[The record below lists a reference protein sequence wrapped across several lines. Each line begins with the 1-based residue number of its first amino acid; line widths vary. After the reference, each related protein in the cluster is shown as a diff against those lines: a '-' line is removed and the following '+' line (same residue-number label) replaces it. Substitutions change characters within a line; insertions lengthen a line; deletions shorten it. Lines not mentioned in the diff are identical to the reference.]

1 MLFAPHPPEQAPG
14 IYLARCV
21 PSIARVGPIAP
32 PLYVLLSEGSEP
44 VFQSSGIGLGAVP
57 ERESVWYFGWV
68 PCLRGTPIVP
78 RLVSTG
84 PRQPTAAELQKE
96 KKSSIHYP
104 TLLPACRSARRQQA
118 ADIMQGKE
126 SDRRMTMDFSRLHT
140 YTPPQCAP
148 ENTGYTYSLS
158 SSYSTVALEF
168 EKVHQIAPVFNS
180 PRMSRRSLRLQTTGG
195 LYGNDSLADF
205 SSQNHSS
212 GGSSR
217 TESWMVRSRKQ
228 QQQSASSSQSLN
240 QSLSLNQT
248 PRKALSFSTTNTP
261 STGCTTAS
269 DASLLSSILDQ
280 SSLRQR
286 STTTTTTDGYWGS
299 DQDTNLKGRISRTD
313 HSSTGANGGV
323 NTVSHSHG
331 MVANGYICKDCSIH
345 SERKE
350 ALTTY
355 SSSSQAASAAA
366 AAATFSSSSS
376 QAASA
381 AAAAAALS
389 SSSSS
394 QAASA
399 AAAAATISSS
409 SSASSS
415 SLYCTVKSQRSKTG
429 LLVSVSN
436 TCVHYSRRALAP
448 IVSLVTLLFQN
459 VLWLGTRARSHS
471 GKGVLASLLDR
482 ARRAVSSC
490 TSRVS
495 WLYRQTTLHRMMGYR
510 ANGYEGKAH
519 SSYCGSM
526 NVKDHVMGDGHPHF
540 LNGSLCY
547 CLLQPGYYV
556 VRSGLALG
564 SAVGSAVRSVAQR
577 LLSVLWLVLGA
588 PGKAARRLLWCLGTG
603 WYQLVCLM
611 SLFNVFFLTR
621 CLPRMWKL
629 LLFLLPLL
637 LLLWLWF
644 WGPSSFLSYLPAIN
658 LTEWRSRVVSP
669 FTFSSFIL
677 TPALVPTPATPLEQ
691 TTPAPP
697 GPQAQP
703 VLPPIVTV
711 DTESLE
717 RVEHGLALLW
727 ERVQQGDQRQ
737 EQHHGDTLAQYTLL
751 REQLD
756 SQTDRDSLGLWVSGL
771 LEHRIT
777 LLRGELEQ
785 QEASHRA
792 QTEEQRVQQQQS
804 QETRLAELERLLQV
818 LATKTEAVQQRK
830 KETEETATPPPAS
843 VPVSVG
849 VDQEAHAALLAEVQ
863 RLEEELGRIRG
874 DLQGVMGCQGKC
886 EQLNTIQETVST
898 RVSAQVRRE
907 LRALF
912 YGSDDQTHQGEPDI
926 PKGLLQWLSSRYVS
940 GADLQA
946 LLANLELS
954 ILRNVSLQLEQSR
967 AEARTEAE
975 ARAAVITTQ
984 TQAITQSAQHTAVG
998 GGLSEEQVQLIVQNA
1013 LKLYSQDRTGL
1024 VDYALESGGGSIL
1037 STRCSE
1043 TYETKTAL
1051 MSLFSVPLW
1060 YFSQSPRVAI
1070 QPDMYPG
1077 NCWAFKGSHGYLVI
1091 RLSLRILP
1099 TAFCLEHIPKAL
1111 SPTGNITSAPR
1122 NFTVYGLD
1130 DEYQEEGKLLGQYTY
1145 QEDGDSMQN
1154 FPVME
1159 KNERAFQIIE
1169 VRVLTNWG
1177 HPEYT
1182 CLYRFRVHGEPRIQ

>member
-1 MLFAPHPPEQAPG
+1 
-14 IYLARCV
+14 
-21 PSIARVGPIAP
+21 
-32 PLYVLLSEGSEP
+32 
-44 VFQSSGIGLGAVP
+44 
-57 ERESVWYFGWV
+57 
-68 PCLRGTPIVP
+68 
-78 RLVSTG
+78 
-84 PRQPTAAELQKE
+84 
-96 KKSSIHYP
+96 
-104 TLLPACRSARRQQA
+104 
-118 ADIMQGKE
+118 MQGKE

-168 EKVHQIAPVFNS
+168 EKAHQIAPVFNS

-228 QQQSASSSQSLN
+228 QQSASSSRSLN

-248 PRKALSFSTTNTP
+248 PRKTLSFSTTNTP

-299 DQDTNLKGRISRTD
+299 DQDTNLKGRSSRTD

-323 NTVSHSHG
+323 NTVSHSHA
-331 MVANGYICKDCSIH
+331 MVANGYTCKDCSIH

-355 SSSSQAASAAA
+355 S
-366 AAATFSSSSS
+366 SSSSS

-399 AAAAATISSS
+399 AAAANAISS

-429 LLVSVSN
+429 LLMSVSN
-436 TCVHYSRRALAP
+436 TCFHYSRRALAP
-448 IVSLVTLLFQN
+448 IVSMMTLLFQN
-459 VLWLGTRARSHS
+459 VLWLGTRAKSHS
-471 GKGVLASLLDR
+471 
-482 ARRAVSSC
+482 
-490 TSRVS
+490 
-495 WLYRQTTLHRMMGYR
+495 
-510 ANGYEGKAH
+510 GKAH

-526 NVKDHVMGDGHPHF
+526 NVKDHVMGDRHPHF

-556 VRSGLALG
+556 VRAGLALG

-603 WYQLVCLM
+603 WYQLVSLM

-621 CLPRMWKL
+621 CLPRMWRL

-669 FTFSSFIL
+669 FTLSSFIL

-711 DTESLE
+711 DTESLERLE

-818 LATKTEAVQQRK
+818 LATKSGAVQREQRK
-830 KETEETATPPPAS
+830 EETEETATPPPAS

-898 RVSAQVRRE
+898 QVSAQVRRE

-912 YGSDDQTHQGEPDI
+912 YGSDDQTPQGEPDI
-926 PKGLLQWLSSRYVS
+926 PEGLLQWLSLRFVS

>member
-1 MLFAPHPPEQAPG
+1 
-14 IYLARCV
+14 
-21 PSIARVGPIAP
+21 
-32 PLYVLLSEGSEP
+32 
-44 VFQSSGIGLGAVP
+44 
-57 ERESVWYFGWV
+57 
-68 PCLRGTPIVP
+68 
-78 RLVSTG
+78 
-84 PRQPTAAELQKE
+84 
-96 KKSSIHYP
+96 
-104 TLLPACRSARRQQA
+104 
-118 ADIMQGKE
+118 
-126 SDRRMTMDFSRLHT
+126 MTMDFSRLHT

-168 EKVHQIAPVFNS
+168 EKAHQIAPVFNS

-205 SSQNHSS
+205 SQNHSS
-212 GGSSR
+212 RGSSR

-228 QQQSASSSQSLN
+228 QQSASSSQSL
-240 QSLSLNQT
+240 LHH
-248 PRKALSFSTTNTP
+248 
-261 STGCTTAS
+261 CS
-269 DASLLSSILDQ
+269 DASLVSSILDH
-280 SSLRQR
+280 SNLRQR
-286 STTTTTTDGYWGS
+286 STTTSTTTTTDGYR
-299 DQDTNLKGRISRTD
+299 DQDTNLKGRSSRTD
-313 HSSTGANGGV
+313 YSSTGANGGV
-323 NTVSHSHG
+323 NTVSHSHA

-355 SSSSQAASAAA
+355 SSSS
-366 AAATFSSSSS
+366 SSTS
-376 QAASA
+376 QAGSA

-394 QAASA
+394 TQAASA
-399 AAAAATISSS
+399 AAAAAAVSSSSASS

-415 SLYCTVKSQRSKTG
+415 SLYCTDKSQRNKTG

-436 TCVHYSRRALAP
+436 TCVHHSRRALAP

-482 ARRAVSSC
+482 ARRAVSSSASC
-490 TSRVS
+490 VS
-495 WLYRQTTLHRMMGYR
+495 WFFKQTTLHRMMGYR

-526 NVKDHVMGDGHPHF
+526 NVKDHVTGDGHF
-540 LNGSLCY
+540 LNGSLCDDCKGKQHLETHTLVHSHTQTSRTHRLLGALWTLIAYTGY

-556 VRSGLALG
+556 VRAGRALG
-564 SAVGSAVRSVAQR
+564 SAVGSAVQSVAQR
-577 LLSVLWLVLGA
+577 LLSVLWLVLA
-588 PGKAARRLLWCLGTG
+588 SPGKAARGLLWCLGTG
-603 WYQLVCLM
+603 WYQLVSLM
-611 SLFNVFFLTR
+611 SLFNVFFFLTR

-629 LLFLLPLL
+629 LLFLLPIL
-637 LLLWLWF
+637 LLLWFWF
-644 WGPSSFLSYLPAIN
+644 SGPSSFLCYLPAIN

-669 FTFSSFIL
+669 FTLSSS
-677 TPALVPTPATPLEQ
+677 TLVPTPTTPLEQ
-691 TTPAPP
+691 TPPAPP
-697 GPQAQP
+697 GPQAQSLPYLPLQP

-717 RVEHGLALLW
+717 RLERVEHGLALLW
-727 ERVQQGDQRQ
+727 ERVQRGDQRQ
-737 EQHHGDTLAQYTLL
+737 EQRHGDTLAQYTLL

-804 QETRLAELERLLQV
+804 QETRLAELEVLLQV
-818 LATKTEAVQQRK
+818 LASKTEAVQQKRQPE
-830 KETEETATPPPAS
+830 KETTRPAS
-843 VPVSVG
+843 VPVSVR
-849 VDQEAHAALLAEVQ
+849 VDQEAHDALLAEVQ
-863 RLEEELGRIRG
+863 RLEAELGRIRG

-886 EQLNTIQETVST
+886 EQLDTIQETVST
-898 RVSAQVRRE
+898 QVSAQVRQE

-912 YGSDDQTHQGEPDI
+912 YGSDDQAHQGEPDI
-926 PKGLLQWLSSRYVS
+926 PEGLLQWLSSRYVS

-946 LLANLELS
+946 LLASLELS

-967 AEARTEAE
+967 AEAHTEAE

-984 TQAITQSAQHTAVG
+984 TQSITQSVQHTAVG
-998 GGLSEEQVQLIVQNA
+998 EGLSEEQVQLIVQNA

-1070 QPDMYPG
+1070 QPDVYPG

-1111 SPTGNITSAPR
+1111 SPTSNIASAPR

-1145 QEDGDSMQN
+1145 QENGDSMQK

-1159 KNERAFQIIE
+1159 KNDRAFQIIE

>member
-1 MLFAPHPPEQAPG
+1 
-14 IYLARCV
+14 
-21 PSIARVGPIAP
+21 
-32 PLYVLLSEGSEP
+32 
-44 VFQSSGIGLGAVP
+44 
-57 ERESVWYFGWV
+57 
-68 PCLRGTPIVP
+68 
-78 RLVSTG
+78 
-84 PRQPTAAELQKE
+84 
-96 KKSSIHYP
+96 
-104 TLLPACRSARRQQA
+104 
-118 ADIMQGKE
+118 
-126 SDRRMTMDFSRLHT
+126 MTMDFSRLHT

-540 LNGSLCY
+540 LNGSLCDDCKGKQHLETNTLVHSQTQISRTHRLLGGLWTLIAYTGY

>member
-1 MLFAPHPPEQAPG
+1 
-14 IYLARCV
+14 
-21 PSIARVGPIAP
+21 
-32 PLYVLLSEGSEP
+32 
-44 VFQSSGIGLGAVP
+44 
-57 ERESVWYFGWV
+57 
-68 PCLRGTPIVP
+68 
-78 RLVSTG
+78 
-84 PRQPTAAELQKE
+84 
-96 KKSSIHYP
+96 
-104 TLLPACRSARRQQA
+104 
-118 ADIMQGKE
+118 
-126 SDRRMTMDFSRLHT
+126 MTMDFSRLHT

-195 LYGNDSLADF
+195 LYGNDSLAEF

-228 QQQSASSSQSLN
+228 QQQSASSSRSLN
-240 QSLSLNQT
+240 QSLSLNQSRSLNLSLNQT
-248 PRKALSFSTTNTP
+248 PRKTLSFSTTNTP

-299 DQDTNLKGRISRTD
+299 DQDTNLKGRSSRTD

-323 NTVSHSHG
+323 NTVSHSHA
-331 MVANGYICKDCSIH
+331 MVANGYTCKDCSIH

-355 SSSSQAASAAA
+355 SSSSSSRAASAAE
-366 AAATFSSSSS
+366 
-376 QAASA
+376 
-381 AAAAAALS
+381 AAAALS

-399 AAAAATISSS
+399 AAAANAISS

-436 TCVHYSRRALAP
+436 TCFHYSRRALAP
-448 IVSLVTLLFQN
+448 IVSMMTLLYQN
-459 VLWLGTRARSHS
+459 VLWLGTRAKSHS
-471 GKGVLASLLDR
+471 GKGVLVSLLDR
-482 ARRAVSSC
+482 ARRAVSSSA
-490 TSRVS
+490 SRVS
-495 WLYRQTTLHRMMGYR
+495 WFFKQTTLHRMMGYR

-669 FTFSSFIL
+669 FTLSSFIL

-818 LATKTEAVQQRK
+818 LATKSEAVQQKREQRK
-830 KETEETATPPPAS
+830 EETATPPPAS

-898 RVSAQVRRE
+898 QVSAQVRRE

-912 YGSDDQTHQGEPDI
+912 YGSDDQTPQGEPDI
-926 PKGLLQWLSSRYVS
+926 PKGLLQWLSLRFVS

-967 AEARTEAE
+967 AE

>member
-1 MLFAPHPPEQAPG
+1 
-14 IYLARCV
+14 
-21 PSIARVGPIAP
+21 
-32 PLYVLLSEGSEP
+32 
-44 VFQSSGIGLGAVP
+44 
-57 ERESVWYFGWV
+57 
-68 PCLRGTPIVP
+68 
-78 RLVSTG
+78 
-84 PRQPTAAELQKE
+84 
-96 KKSSIHYP
+96 
-104 TLLPACRSARRQQA
+104 
-118 ADIMQGKE
+118 MQGKE

-195 LYGNDSLADF
+195 LYGNDSLAEF

-228 QQQSASSSQSLN
+228 QQQSASSSRSLN
-240 QSLSLNQT
+240 QSLSLNQSRSLNLSLNQT
-248 PRKALSFSTTNTP
+248 PRKTLSFSTTNTP

-299 DQDTNLKGRISRTD
+299 DQDTNLKGRSSRTD

-323 NTVSHSHG
+323 NTVSHSHA
-331 MVANGYICKDCSIH
+331 MVANGYTCKDCSIH

-355 SSSSQAASAAA
+355 SSSSSSRAASAAE
-366 AAATFSSSSS
+366 
-376 QAASA
+376 
-381 AAAAAALS
+381 AAAALS

-399 AAAAATISSS
+399 AAAANAISS

-436 TCVHYSRRALAP
+436 TCFHYSRRALAP
-448 IVSLVTLLFQN
+448 IVSMMTLLYQN
-459 VLWLGTRARSHS
+459 VLWLGTRAKSHS
-471 GKGVLASLLDR
+471 
-482 ARRAVSSC
+482 
-490 TSRVS
+490 
-495 WLYRQTTLHRMMGYR
+495 
-510 ANGYEGKAH
+510 GKAH

-540 LNGSLCY
+540 LNGSLCDDCKGKQHLGTNTLVHSHTQTSRTHRLLGGLWTLIAYTGY

-669 FTFSSFIL
+669 FTLSSFIL

-818 LATKTEAVQQRK
+818 LATKSEAVQQKREQRK
-830 KETEETATPPPAS
+830 EETATPPPAS

-898 RVSAQVRRE
+898 QVSAQVRRE

-912 YGSDDQTHQGEPDI
+912 YGSDDQTPQGEPDI
-926 PKGLLQWLSSRYVS
+926 PKGLLQWLSLRFVS

-967 AEARTEAE
+967 AE

>member
-1 MLFAPHPPEQAPG
+1 
-14 IYLARCV
+14 
-21 PSIARVGPIAP
+21 
-32 PLYVLLSEGSEP
+32 
-44 VFQSSGIGLGAVP
+44 
-57 ERESVWYFGWV
+57 
-68 PCLRGTPIVP
+68 
-78 RLVSTG
+78 
-84 PRQPTAAELQKE
+84 
-96 KKSSIHYP
+96 
-104 TLLPACRSARRQQA
+104 
-118 ADIMQGKE
+118 MQGKE

-168 EKVHQIAPVFNS
+168 EKAHQIAPVFNS

-228 QQQSASSSQSLN
+228 QQSASSSRSLN

-248 PRKALSFSTTNTP
+248 PRKTLSFSTTNTP

-299 DQDTNLKGRISRTD
+299 DQDTNLKGRSSRTD

-323 NTVSHSHG
+323 NTVSHSHA
-331 MVANGYICKDCSIH
+331 MVANGYTCKDCSIH

-355 SSSSQAASAAA
+355 S
-366 AAATFSSSSS
+366 SSSSS

-399 AAAAATISSS
+399 AAAANAISS

-429 LLVSVSN
+429 LLMSVSN
-436 TCVHYSRRALAP
+436 TCFHYSRRALAP
-448 IVSLVTLLFQN
+448 IVSMMTLLFQN
-459 VLWLGTRARSHS
+459 VLWLGTRAKSHS
-471 GKGVLASLLDR
+471 GKGVLVSLLDR
-482 ARRAVSSC
+482 ARRAVSSSA
-490 TSRVS
+490 SRVS
-495 WLYRQTTLHRMMGYR
+495 WLYKQTTLHRMMGYR

-526 NVKDHVMGDGHPHF
+526 NVKDHVMGDRHPHF
-540 LNGSLCY
+540 LNGSLCDDCKGKQHLGTNTLVHSHTQTSRTHRLLGGLWTLIAYTGY

-556 VRSGLALG
+556 VRAGLALG

-603 WYQLVCLM
+603 WYQLVSLM

-621 CLPRMWKL
+621 CLPRMWRL

-669 FTFSSFIL
+669 FTLSSFIL

-711 DTESLE
+711 DTESLERLE

-818 LATKTEAVQQRK
+818 LATKSGAVQREQRK
-830 KETEETATPPPAS
+830 EETEETATPPPAS

-898 RVSAQVRRE
+898 QVSAQVRRE

-912 YGSDDQTHQGEPDI
+912 YGSDDQTPQGEPDI
-926 PKGLLQWLSSRYVS
+926 PEGLLQWLSLRFVS

>member
-1 MLFAPHPPEQAPG
+1 
-14 IYLARCV
+14 
-21 PSIARVGPIAP
+21 
-32 PLYVLLSEGSEP
+32 
-44 VFQSSGIGLGAVP
+44 
-57 ERESVWYFGWV
+57 
-68 PCLRGTPIVP
+68 
-78 RLVSTG
+78 
-84 PRQPTAAELQKE
+84 
-96 KKSSIHYP
+96 
-104 TLLPACRSARRQQA
+104 
-118 ADIMQGKE
+118 
-126 SDRRMTMDFSRLHT
+126 
-140 YTPPQCAP
+140 
-148 ENTGYTYSLS
+148 
-158 SSYSTVALEF
+158 
-168 EKVHQIAPVFNS
+168 
-180 PRMSRRSLRLQTTGG
+180 
-195 LYGNDSLADF
+195 
-205 SSQNHSS
+205 
-212 GGSSR
+212 
-217 TESWMVRSRKQ
+217 
-228 QQQSASSSQSLN
+228 
-240 QSLSLNQT
+240 
-248 PRKALSFSTTNTP
+248 
-261 STGCTTAS
+261 
-269 DASLLSSILDQ
+269 
-280 SSLRQR
+280 
-286 STTTTTTDGYWGS
+286 
-299 DQDTNLKGRISRTD
+299 
-313 HSSTGANGGV
+313 
-323 NTVSHSHG
+323 

-355 SSSSQAASAAA
+355 SSSSSSQAASAAAAAATFSSSSSQAASAAAAAATFSSSLSQAASAAAAAATFSSSSSQAASAAA

-381 AAAAAALS
+381 AAAAAA
-389 SSSSS
+389 
-394 QAASA
+394 
-399 AAAAATISSS
+399 ISS

-482 ARRAVSSC
+482 ARRAVSSSA
-490 TSRVS
+490 SRVS
-495 WLYRQTTLHRMMGYR
+495 WLFKQTTLHRMMGYR

-526 NVKDHVMGDGHPHF
+526 NVKDHVMGDGHQHF

-547 CLLQPGYYV
+547 CLLQPGSCSEG
-556 VRSGLALG
+556 RPGAG

-603 WYQLVCLM
+603 WYQLVSLM

-669 FTFSSFIL
+669 FTLSSFIL
-677 TPALVPTPATPLEQ
+677 TPALVSTPATPLEQ
-691 TTPAPP
+691 IPPASP

-711 DTESLE
+711 DTEGLERLE
-717 RVEHGLALLW
+717 RVEHGLTLLW
-727 ERVQQGDQRQ
+727 ERVEQGDQRQ

-792 QTEEQRVQQQQS
+792 QTEEQRVQQQS
-804 QETRLAELERLLQV
+804 QETRLAELEGLLQV
-818 LATKTEAVQQRK
+818 LATKTEAVQQKREQRK
-830 KETEETATPPPAS
+830 EETEETATPAPAS
-843 VPVSVG
+843 VSVG

-863 RLEEELGRIRG
+863 RLEGELGRIRG

-898 RVSAQVRRE
+898 QVSAQVRRE

-912 YGSDDQTHQGEPDI
+912 YGSVDQTHQGEPDI
-926 PKGLLQWLSSRYVS
+926 PEGLLQWLSSRYVN

-946 LLANLELS
+946 LLTNLELS
-954 ILRNVSLQLEQSR
+954 ILRNVSLQLEESR

-984 TQAITQSAQHTAVG
+984 TQAITQSVQHTAVG

>member
-1 MLFAPHPPEQAPG
+1 
-14 IYLARCV
+14 
-21 PSIARVGPIAP
+21 
-32 PLYVLLSEGSEP
+32 
-44 VFQSSGIGLGAVP
+44 
-57 ERESVWYFGWV
+57 
-68 PCLRGTPIVP
+68 
-78 RLVSTG
+78 
-84 PRQPTAAELQKE
+84 
-96 KKSSIHYP
+96 
-104 TLLPACRSARRQQA
+104 
-118 ADIMQGKE
+118 
-126 SDRRMTMDFSRLHT
+126 MTMDFSRLHT

-168 EKVHQIAPVFNS
+168 EKAHQIAPVFNS

-195 LYGNDSLADF
+195 LYGNDRLAD
-205 SSQNHSS
+205 SQNHSS

-228 QQQSASSSQSLN
+228 QSASSSLSLN
-240 QSLSLNQT
+240 QSLNLNQNLSLNQSQSQSLNQT
-248 PRKALSFSTTNTP
+248 PRKTLSFSTTNTP

-280 SSLRQR
+280 SGLRQR

-299 DQDTNLKGRISRTD
+299 DQDTSLKGRSARTD

-323 NTVSHSHG
+323 NTVSHSHT

-355 SSSSQAASAAA
+355 SSSSSSQAAFAAA

-381 AAAAAALS
+381 AAAASALS

-399 AAAAATISSS
+399 AAAAAAISS

-459 VLWLGTRARSHS
+459 VLWLGTRARSHT

-482 ARRAVSSC
+482 ARRAVSSSV
-490 TSRVS
+490 SRVS
-495 WLYRQTTLHRMMGYR
+495 WLFKQTTLHRMMGYR

-526 NVKDHVMGDGHPHF
+526 NVKDHVMGDGRQHF
-540 LNGSLCY
+540 LNGSLCDDCKGKQHLETNTLVHSHTQTSRTHRLLGGLWTLIAYTGY

-556 VRSGLALG
+556 VRAGVALG

-577 LLSVLWLVLGA
+577 LLSVLWLFLGA

-603 WYQLVCLM
+603 WYQLVSLM

-644 WGPSSFLSYLPAIN
+644 WVPSSFLSYLPAIN
-658 LTEWRSRVVSP
+658 LTEWRSKVVSP
-669 FTFSSFIL
+669 FTLSSFIL
-677 TPALVPTPATPLEQ
+677 TPALVLTPATPLEQ
-691 TTPAPP
+691 TPPAPP
-697 GPQAQP
+697 GRQAQP

-717 RVEHGLALLW
+717 RLERVEHGLTLLW
-727 ERVQQGDQRQ
+727 ERVEQGDQRQ

-804 QETRLAELERLLQV
+804 QETRLAELEGLLQV
-818 LATKTEAVQQRK
+818 LATKTEAVQQKREQRK
-830 KETEETATPPPAS
+830 EETEETATPAPAS

-863 RLEEELGRIRG
+863 RLEGELGRIRG

-898 RVSAQVRRE
+898 QVSAQVRRE

-912 YGSDDQTHQGEPDI
+912 YGSVDQTHQGEPDI
-926 PKGLLQWLSSRYVS
+926 PEGLLQWLSSRYVN

-946 LLANLELS
+946 LLTNLEFS

-984 TQAITQSAQHTAVG
+984 TQAITQSVQHTAVG
-998 GGLSEEQVQLIVQNA
+998 RGLSEEQVQLIVQNA

>member
-1 MLFAPHPPEQAPG
+1 
-14 IYLARCV
+14 
-21 PSIARVGPIAP
+21 
-32 PLYVLLSEGSEP
+32 
-44 VFQSSGIGLGAVP
+44 
-57 ERESVWYFGWV
+57 
-68 PCLRGTPIVP
+68 
-78 RLVSTG
+78 
-84 PRQPTAAELQKE
+84 
-96 KKSSIHYP
+96 
-104 TLLPACRSARRQQA
+104 
-118 ADIMQGKE
+118 MQGKE

-195 LYGNDSLADF
+195 LYGNDSLAEF

-228 QQQSASSSQSLN
+228 QQQSASSSRSLN
-240 QSLSLNQT
+240 QSLSLNQSRSLNLSLNQT
-248 PRKALSFSTTNTP
+248 PRKTLSFSTTNTP

-299 DQDTNLKGRISRTD
+299 DQDTNLKGRSSRTD

-323 NTVSHSHG
+323 NTVSHSHA
-331 MVANGYICKDCSIH
+331 MVANGYTCKDCSIH

-355 SSSSQAASAAA
+355 SSSSSSRAASAAE
-366 AAATFSSSSS
+366 
-376 QAASA
+376 
-381 AAAAAALS
+381 AAAALS

-399 AAAAATISSS
+399 AAAANAISS

-436 TCVHYSRRALAP
+436 TCFHYSRRALAP
-448 IVSLVTLLFQN
+448 IVSMMTLLYQN
-459 VLWLGTRARSHS
+459 VLWLGTRAKSHS
-471 GKGVLASLLDR
+471 GKGVLVSLLDR
-482 ARRAVSSC
+482 ARRAVSSSA
-490 TSRVS
+490 SRVS
-495 WLYRQTTLHRMMGYR
+495 WFFKQTTLHRMMGYR

-669 FTFSSFIL
+669 FTLSSFIL

-818 LATKTEAVQQRK
+818 LATKSEAVQQKREQRK
-830 KETEETATPPPAS
+830 EETATPPPAS

-898 RVSAQVRRE
+898 QVSAQVRRE

-912 YGSDDQTHQGEPDI
+912 YGSDDQTPQGEPDI
-926 PKGLLQWLSSRYVS
+926 PKGLLQWLSLRFVS

-967 AEARTEAE
+967 AE

>member
-1 MLFAPHPPEQAPG
+1 
-14 IYLARCV
+14 
-21 PSIARVGPIAP
+21 
-32 PLYVLLSEGSEP
+32 
-44 VFQSSGIGLGAVP
+44 
-57 ERESVWYFGWV
+57 
-68 PCLRGTPIVP
+68 
-78 RLVSTG
+78 
-84 PRQPTAAELQKE
+84 
-96 KKSSIHYP
+96 
-104 TLLPACRSARRQQA
+104 
-118 ADIMQGKE
+118 MQGKE

-168 EKVHQIAPVFNS
+168 EKAHQIAPVFNS

-212 GGSSR
+212 GGSSQR
-217 TESWMVRSRKQ
+217 ESWMVRSRKQ
-228 QQQSASSSQSLN
+228 QQSASSSQSLSQSLN
-240 QSLSLNQT
+240 QSLSLSLNQT
-248 PRKALSFSTTNTP
+248 PRKTLSFSTTNTP
-261 STGCTTAS
+261 TTGCTTAS
-269 DASLLSSILDQ
+269 DASLVSSILDH
-280 SSLRQR
+280 SNLRQR
-286 STTTTTTDGYWGS
+286 STTTSTTTTTDGYR
-299 DQDTNLKGRISRTD
+299 DQDTNLKGRSSRTD
-313 HSSTGANGGV
+313 YSSTGANGGV
-323 NTVSHSHG
+323 NTVSHSHA

-355 SSSSQAASAAA
+355 SSSS
-366 AAATFSSSSS
+366 SSTS
-376 QAASA
+376 QAGSA

-394 QAASA
+394 TQAASTA
-399 AAAAATISSS
+399 AAAAAVSSSSASS

-415 SLYCTVKSQRSKTG
+415 SLYCTDKSQRNKTG

-436 TCVHYSRRALAP
+436 TCVHHSRRALAP
-448 IVSLVTLLFQN
+448 IVSLVTLLFQS

-482 ARRAVSSC
+482 ARRAVSSSASC
-490 TSRVS
+490 VS
-495 WLYRQTTLHRMMGYR
+495 WFFKQTTLHRMMGYR
-510 ANGYEGKAH
+510 ANSYEGKAH

-526 NVKDHVMGDGHPHF
+526 NVKDHVTGDGHF
-540 LNGSLCY
+540 LNGSLWY

-556 VRSGLALG
+556 VRAGRALG
-564 SAVGSAVRSVAQR
+564 SAVGSAVQSVAQR
-577 LLSVLWLVLGA
+577 LLSVLWLVLA
-588 PGKAARRLLWCLGTG
+588 SPGKAARGLLWCLGTG
-603 WYQLVCLM
+603 WYQLVSLM

-629 LLFLLPLL
+629 LLFLLPIL
-637 LLLWLWF
+637 LLLWFWF
-644 WGPSSFLSYLPAIN
+644 WGPSSFLCYLPAIN

-669 FTFSSFIL
+669 FTLSSS
-677 TPALVPTPATPLEQ
+677 TLVPTPTTPLEQ
-691 TTPAPP
+691 TPPSPP
-697 GPQAQP
+697 GPQAQSLPYLPLQP

-717 RVEHGLALLW
+717 RLERVEHGLALLW
-727 ERVQQGDQRQ
+727 ERVQRGDQRQ
-737 EQHHGDTLAQYTLL
+737 EQRHGDTLAQYTLL

-792 QTEEQRVQQQQS
+792 QTDEQRVQQQQS
-804 QETRLAELERLLQV
+804 QETRLAELEVLLQV
-818 LATKTEAVQQRK
+818 LASKTEAVQQKRQPE
-830 KETEETATPPPAS
+830 KETTRPAS
-843 VPVSVG
+843 VPVPVSVR
-849 VDQEAHAALLAEVQ
+849 VDQEAHDALLAEVQ
-863 RLEEELGRIRG
+863 RLEAELGRIRG

-886 EQLNTIQETVST
+886 EQLDTIQETVST
-898 RVSAQVRRE
+898 QVSAQVRQE

-912 YGSDDQTHQGEPDI
+912 YGSDDQAHQGEPDI
-926 PKGLLQWLSSRYVS
+926 PEGLLQWLSSRYVS

-946 LLANLELS
+946 LLASLELS

-967 AEARTEAE
+967 AEAHTEAE

-984 TQAITQSAQHTAVG
+984 TQSITQSVQHTAVG
-998 GGLSEEQVQLIVQNA
+998 EGLSEEQVQLIVQNA

-1070 QPDMYPG
+1070 QPDVYPG

-1111 SPTGNITSAPR
+1111 SPTSNIASAPR

-1145 QEDGDSMQN
+1145 QENGDSMQK

-1159 KNERAFQIIE
+1159 KNDRAFQIIE

>member
-1 MLFAPHPPEQAPG
+1 
-14 IYLARCV
+14 
-21 PSIARVGPIAP
+21 
-32 PLYVLLSEGSEP
+32 
-44 VFQSSGIGLGAVP
+44 
-57 ERESVWYFGWV
+57 
-68 PCLRGTPIVP
+68 
-78 RLVSTG
+78 
-84 PRQPTAAELQKE
+84 
-96 KKSSIHYP
+96 
-104 TLLPACRSARRQQA
+104 
-118 ADIMQGKE
+118 
-126 SDRRMTMDFSRLHT
+126 MTMDFSRLHT

-168 EKVHQIAPVFNS
+168 EKAHQIAPVFNS

-212 GGSSR
+212 RGSSR

-228 QQQSASSSQSLN
+228 QQSASSSQSLSQSLN
-240 QSLSLNQT
+240 QSLSLSLNQT
-248 PRKALSFSTTNTP
+248 PRKTLSFSTTNTP
-261 STGCTTAS
+261 TTGCTTAS
-269 DASLLSSILDQ
+269 DASLVSSILDH
-280 SSLRQR
+280 SNLRQR
-286 STTTTTTDGYWGS
+286 STTTTTTTTTDGYR
-299 DQDTNLKGRISRTD
+299 DQDTNLKGRSSRTD

-323 NTVSHSHG
+323 NTVSHSHA
-331 MVANGYICKDCSIH
+331 MVANGYICKGCSIH

-355 SSSSQAASAAA
+355 SSSSSSTSQAGSAAAASAAL
-366 AAATFSSSSS
+366 SSSSS
-376 QAASA
+376 STQAASA
-381 AAAAAALS
+381 AAAAAAVS
-389 SSSSS
+389 SSS
-394 QAASA
+394 A
-399 AAAAATISSS
+399 SS

-415 SLYCTVKSQRSKTG
+415 SLYCTDKSQRNKTG

-436 TCVHYSRRALAP
+436 TCVHHSRRALAP

-471 GKGVLASLLDR
+471 GKCVLASLLDR
-482 ARRAVSSC
+482 ARRAVSSSA
-490 TSRVS
+490 SRIS
-495 WLYRQTTLHRMMGYR
+495 WFFKQTTLHMMGYR

-526 NVKDHVMGDGHPHF
+526 NVKDHVTGDGHHHF
-540 LNGSLCY
+540 LNGSLCDDCKGKQHLETHTLVHSHTQTSRTHRLLGALRTLIAY
-547 CLLQPGYYV
+547 TGHCLLQPAYYV
-556 VRSGLALG
+556 VRAGRALG
-564 SAVGSAVRSVAQR
+564 SAVGSAVQSVAQR
-577 LLSVLWLVLGA
+577 LLAVLWLVLA
-588 PGKAARRLLWCLGTG
+588 SPGKAARGLLWCLGTG
-603 WYQLVCLM
+603 WYQLVSLM

-629 LLFLLPLL
+629 LLFLLPIL
-637 LLLWLWF
+637 LLLWFWF
-644 WGPSSFLSYLPAIN
+644 WGPSSFLCYLPAIN

-669 FTFSSFIL
+669 FTLSSSTLI
-677 TPALVPTPATPLEQ
+677 PTPTTPLEQ
-691 TTPAPP
+691 TPPAPP
-697 GPQAQP
+697 GPQAQSLPYLPLQP

-717 RVEHGLALLW
+717 RLERVEHGLALLL
-727 ERVQQGDQRQ
+727 ERVQRGDQRQ
-737 EQHHGDTLAQYTLL
+737 EQRHGDTLAQYTLL

-804 QETRLAELERLLQV
+804 QEIRLAELEVLLQV
-818 LATKTEAVQQRK
+818 LASKTEAVQQK
-830 KETEETATPPPAS
+830 QQPEKETTRPAS
-843 VPVSVG
+843 VPVPVSVG
-849 VDQEAHAALLAEVQ
+849 VDQEAHDALLAEVQ
-863 RLEEELGRIRG
+863 RLEAELGRIRG

-886 EQLNTIQETVST
+886 EQLDTIQETVST
-898 RVSAQVRRE
+898 QVSAQVRRK

-912 YGSDDQTHQGEPDI
+912 YGSDDQAHQGEPDI
-926 PKGLLQWLSSRYVS
+926 PEGLLQWLSSRYVS

-946 LLANLELS
+946 LLASLELS

-967 AEARTEAE
+967 AEAHTEAE

-984 TQAITQSAQHTAVG
+984 TQSITQSVQHTTVG
-998 GGLSEEQVQLIVQNA
+998 EGLSEEQVQLIVQNA

-1070 QPDMYPG
+1070 QPDVYPG

-1111 SPTGNITSAPR
+1111 SPTSNIASAPR

-1145 QEDGDSMQN
+1145 QENGDSMQN

-1159 KNERAFQIIE
+1159 KNDRAFQIIE

>member
-1 MLFAPHPPEQAPG
+1 
-14 IYLARCV
+14 
-21 PSIARVGPIAP
+21 
-32 PLYVLLSEGSEP
+32 
-44 VFQSSGIGLGAVP
+44 
-57 ERESVWYFGWV
+57 
-68 PCLRGTPIVP
+68 
-78 RLVSTG
+78 
-84 PRQPTAAELQKE
+84 
-96 KKSSIHYP
+96 
-104 TLLPACRSARRQQA
+104 
-118 ADIMQGKE
+118 MQGKE

-168 EKVHQIAPVFNS
+168 EKAHQIAPVFNS

-212 GGSSR
+212 RGSSR

-228 QQQSASSSQSLN
+228 QQSASSSQSLSQSLN
-240 QSLSLNQT
+240 QSLSLSLNQT
-248 PRKALSFSTTNTP
+248 PRKTLSFSTTNTP
-261 STGCTTAS
+261 TTGCTTAS
-269 DASLLSSILDQ
+269 DASLVSSILDH
-280 SSLRQR
+280 SNLRQR
-286 STTTTTTDGYWGS
+286 STTTTTTTTTDGYR
-299 DQDTNLKGRISRTD
+299 DQDTNLKGRSSRTD

-323 NTVSHSHG
+323 NTVSHSHA
-331 MVANGYICKDCSIH
+331 MVANGYICKGCSIH

-355 SSSSQAASAAA
+355 SSSSSSTSQAGSAAAASAAL
-366 AAATFSSSSS
+366 SSSSS
-376 QAASA
+376 STQAASA
-381 AAAAAALS
+381 AAAAAAVS
-389 SSSSS
+389 SSS
-394 QAASA
+394 A
-399 AAAAATISSS
+399 SS

-415 SLYCTVKSQRSKTG
+415 SLYCTDKSQRNKT
-429 LLVSVSN
+429 
-436 TCVHYSRRALAP
+436 
-448 IVSLVTLLFQN
+448 
-459 VLWLGTRARSHS
+459 
-471 GKGVLASLLDR
+471 
-482 ARRAVSSC
+482 
-490 TSRVS
+490 
-495 WLYRQTTLHRMMGYR
+495 
-510 ANGYEGKAH
+510 AH

-526 NVKDHVMGDGHPHF
+526 NVKDHVTGDGHHHF
-540 LNGSLCY
+540 LNGSLCDDCKGKQHLETHTLVHSHTQTSRTHRLLGALRTLIAY
-547 CLLQPGYYV
+547 TGHCLLQPAYYV
-556 VRSGLALG
+556 VRAGRALG
-564 SAVGSAVRSVAQR
+564 SAVGSAVQSVAQR
-577 LLSVLWLVLGA
+577 LLAVLWLVLA
-588 PGKAARRLLWCLGTG
+588 SPGKAARGLLWCLGTG
-603 WYQLVCLM
+603 WYQLVSLM

-629 LLFLLPLL
+629 LLFLLPIL
-637 LLLWLWF
+637 LLLWFWF
-644 WGPSSFLSYLPAIN
+644 WGPSSFLCYLPAIN

-669 FTFSSFIL
+669 FTLSSSTLI
-677 TPALVPTPATPLEQ
+677 PTPTTPLEQ
-691 TTPAPP
+691 TPPAPP
-697 GPQAQP
+697 GPQAQSLPYLPLQP

-717 RVEHGLALLW
+717 RLERVEHGLALLL
-727 ERVQQGDQRQ
+727 ERVQRGDQRQ
-737 EQHHGDTLAQYTLL
+737 EQRHGDTLAQYTLL

-804 QETRLAELERLLQV
+804 QEIRLAELEVLLQV
-818 LATKTEAVQQRK
+818 LASKTEAVQQK
-830 KETEETATPPPAS
+830 QQPEKETTRPAS
-843 VPVSVG
+843 VPVPVSVG
-849 VDQEAHAALLAEVQ
+849 VDQEAHDALLAEVQ
-863 RLEEELGRIRG
+863 RLEAELGRIRG

-886 EQLNTIQETVST
+886 EQLDTIQETVST
-898 RVSAQVRRE
+898 QVSAQVRRK

-912 YGSDDQTHQGEPDI
+912 YGSDDQAHQGEPDI
-926 PKGLLQWLSSRYVS
+926 PEGLLQWLSSRYVS

-946 LLANLELS
+946 LLASLELS

-967 AEARTEAE
+967 AEAHTEAE

-984 TQAITQSAQHTAVG
+984 TQSITQSVQHTTVG
-998 GGLSEEQVQLIVQNA
+998 EGLSEEQVQLIVQNA

-1070 QPDMYPG
+1070 QPDVYPG

-1111 SPTGNITSAPR
+1111 SPTSNIASAPR

-1145 QEDGDSMQN
+1145 QENGDSMQN

-1159 KNERAFQIIE
+1159 KNDRAFQIIE

>member
-1 MLFAPHPPEQAPG
+1 
-14 IYLARCV
+14 
-21 PSIARVGPIAP
+21 
-32 PLYVLLSEGSEP
+32 
-44 VFQSSGIGLGAVP
+44 
-57 ERESVWYFGWV
+57 
-68 PCLRGTPIVP
+68 
-78 RLVSTG
+78 
-84 PRQPTAAELQKE
+84 
-96 KKSSIHYP
+96 
-104 TLLPACRSARRQQA
+104 
-118 ADIMQGKE
+118 MQGKE

-168 EKVHQIAPVFNS
+168 EKAHQIAPVFNS

-212 GGSSR
+212 GGSSQR
-217 TESWMVRSRKQ
+217 ESWMVRSRKQ
-228 QQQSASSSQSLN
+228 QQSASSSQSLSQSLN
-240 QSLSLNQT
+240 QSLSLSLNQT
-248 PRKALSFSTTNTP
+248 PRKTLSFSTTNTP
-261 STGCTTAS
+261 TTGCTTAS
-269 DASLLSSILDQ
+269 DASLVSSILDH
-280 SSLRQR
+280 SNLRQR
-286 STTTTTTDGYWGS
+286 STTTSTTTTTDGYR
-299 DQDTNLKGRISRTD
+299 DQDTNLKGRSSRTD
-313 HSSTGANGGV
+313 YSSTGANGGV
-323 NTVSHSHG
+323 NTVSHSHA

-355 SSSSQAASAAA
+355 SSSS
-366 AAATFSSSSS
+366 SSTS
-376 QAASA
+376 QAGSA

-394 QAASA
+394 TQAASTA
-399 AAAAATISSS
+399 AAAAAVSSSSASS

-415 SLYCTVKSQRSKTG
+415 SLYCTDKSQRNKT
-429 LLVSVSN
+429 
-436 TCVHYSRRALAP
+436 
-448 IVSLVTLLFQN
+448 
-459 VLWLGTRARSHS
+459 
-471 GKGVLASLLDR
+471 
-482 ARRAVSSC
+482 
-490 TSRVS
+490 
-495 WLYRQTTLHRMMGYR
+495 
-510 ANGYEGKAH
+510 AH

-526 NVKDHVMGDGHPHF
+526 NVKDHVTGDGHF
-540 LNGSLCY
+540 LNGSLCDDCKGKQHLETHTLVHSHTQTSRTHRLLGALWTLIAYTGY

-556 VRSGLALG
+556 VRAGRALG
-564 SAVGSAVRSVAQR
+564 SAVGSAVQSVAQR
-577 LLSVLWLVLGA
+577 LLSVLWLVLA
-588 PGKAARRLLWCLGTG
+588 SPGKAARGLLWCLGTG
-603 WYQLVCLM
+603 WYQLVSLM

-629 LLFLLPLL
+629 LLFLLPIL
-637 LLLWLWF
+637 LLLWFWF
-644 WGPSSFLSYLPAIN
+644 WGPSSFLCYLPAIN

-669 FTFSSFIL
+669 FTLSSS
-677 TPALVPTPATPLEQ
+677 TLVPTPTTPLEQ
-691 TTPAPP
+691 TPPSPP
-697 GPQAQP
+697 GPQAQSLPYLPLQP

-717 RVEHGLALLW
+717 RLERVEHGLALLW
-727 ERVQQGDQRQ
+727 ERVQRGDQRQ
-737 EQHHGDTLAQYTLL
+737 EQRHGDTLAQYTLL

-792 QTEEQRVQQQQS
+792 QTDEQRVQQQQS
-804 QETRLAELERLLQV
+804 QETRLAELEVLLQV
-818 LATKTEAVQQRK
+818 LASKTEAVQQKRQPE
-830 KETEETATPPPAS
+830 KETTRPAS
-843 VPVSVG
+843 VPVPVSVR
-849 VDQEAHAALLAEVQ
+849 VDQEAHDALLAEVQ
-863 RLEEELGRIRG
+863 RLEAELGRIRG

-886 EQLNTIQETVST
+886 EQLDTIQETVST
-898 RVSAQVRRE
+898 QVSAQVRQE

-912 YGSDDQTHQGEPDI
+912 YGSDDQAHQGEPDI
-926 PKGLLQWLSSRYVS
+926 PEGLLQWLSSRYVS

-946 LLANLELS
+946 LLASLELS

-967 AEARTEAE
+967 AEAHTEAE

-984 TQAITQSAQHTAVG
+984 TQSITQSVQHTAVG
-998 GGLSEEQVQLIVQNA
+998 EGLSEEQVQLIVQNA

-1070 QPDMYPG
+1070 QPDVYPG

-1111 SPTGNITSAPR
+1111 SPTSNIASAPR

-1145 QEDGDSMQN
+1145 QENGDSMQK

-1159 KNERAFQIIE
+1159 KNDRAFQIIE